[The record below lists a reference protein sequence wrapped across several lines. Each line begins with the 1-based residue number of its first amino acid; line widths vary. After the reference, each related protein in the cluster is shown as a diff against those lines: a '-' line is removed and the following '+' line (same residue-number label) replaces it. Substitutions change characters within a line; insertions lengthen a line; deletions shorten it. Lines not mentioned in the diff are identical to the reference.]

1 MKSLIALFCLLAIVG
16 CSQPT
21 GGANISGATKS
32 ALSPPS
38 WIIGTWSTNTGYSS
52 ADMGF
57 TFTSGNAVLS
67 SPNISMDF
75 SIVFKDSISDSAS
88 DGSYIISVVSKGT
101 SATYAFSKLSP
112 TSLNYSNTVS
122 GITIGPL
129 SMTKM

>member
-1 MKSLIALFCLLAIVG
+1 
-16 CSQPT
+16 
-21 GGANISGATKS
+21 
-32 ALSPPS
+32 
-38 WIIGTWSTNTGYSS
+38 
-52 ADMGF
+52 
-57 TFTSGNAVLS
+57 
-67 SPNISMDF
+67 MDF

-101 SATYAFSKLSP
+101 SATYTFSKLSP